1 MNNMKILQNLP
12 TLTKAIIIAGMLGA
26 CQNEKDAV
34 LSPNVEK
41 ASSNSFDNAKTAA
54 DSKLISEGSRKL
66 SYSGPRSLLAK
77 ETLETH
83 NYYIDYIY
91 SAQSIQSNKYEM
103 STNKKVNTNTYTLDA
118 NGLCKESSVGNNFS
132 GTTLFKYNENQQL
145 IIASNKFEPNER
157 QEFKYSAEPAGK
169 ATLLSVSFYDEQ
181 NYKTKELTYS
191 YAGTI
196 PDLYPLNPDFLASGT
211 GKYLPIFGKFSPYLI
226 KMVTETQHTY
236 HPHKEITSG
245 EIYDYTFYADGRVKT
260 IKATNLKTGNS
271 HFLPERKYAS
281 AMSAI

>member
-1 MNNMKILQNLP
+1 MKLLQNVP
-12 TLTKAIIIAGMLGA
+12 TVAKAIIIAGMLGA
-26 CQNEKDAV
+26 CQNEKDAIV
-34 LSPNVEK
+34 SPGAEQAQNADDK
-41 ASSNSFDNAKTAA
+41 NAKILA

-77 ETLETH
+77 EMLESH

-91 SAQSIQSNKYEM
+91 SAQSIQSNKYEI
-103 STNKKVNTNTYTLDA
+103 STNKKVTTITYTLDA

-145 IIASNKFEPNER
+145 VMAFNKFEPNER
-157 QEFKYSAEPAGK
+157 QEFKYSAEPAGQ
-169 ATLLSVSFYDEQ
+169 ARLLSVSFYDKQ

-245 EIYDYTFYADGRVKT
+245 EIYDYTFHPEGRVKT
-260 IKATNLKTGNS
+260 IKVTNLKTGNF

-281 AMSAI
+281 AMSAN